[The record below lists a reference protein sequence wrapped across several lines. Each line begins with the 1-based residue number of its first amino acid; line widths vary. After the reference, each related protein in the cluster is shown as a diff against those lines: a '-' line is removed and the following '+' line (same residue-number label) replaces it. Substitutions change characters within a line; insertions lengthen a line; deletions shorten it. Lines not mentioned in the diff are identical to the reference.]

1 MLNEVLLL
9 LIIHVP
15 NASKNPEFTAS
26 VTGCNIICCKRVDY
40 PVGFISKLSFIHSS
54 DSKFSFIHSSKE
66 VDTFYIH
73 SDTLVQHASRSAA
86 AVIWQCTNIRP
97 F

>member
-1 MLNEVLLL
+1 MSKHLEINRLED
-9 LIIHVP
+9 LIALP
-15 NASKNPEFTAS
+15 
-26 VTGCNIICCKRVDY
+26 
-40 PVGFISKLSFIHSS
+40 S
-54 DSKFSFIHSSKE
+54 DSESHISPFNFIKAITHSESVEWSRIKLIPQFFVLFSANLPRKRWI
-66 VDTFYIH
+66 FYIIH